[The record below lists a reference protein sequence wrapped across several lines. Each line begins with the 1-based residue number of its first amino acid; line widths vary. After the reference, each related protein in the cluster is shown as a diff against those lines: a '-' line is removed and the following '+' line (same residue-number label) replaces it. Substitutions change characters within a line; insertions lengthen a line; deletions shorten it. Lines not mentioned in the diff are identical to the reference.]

1 MTRKQGTRG
10 TTLNPAERLPRRCSA
25 RVEAAMLCMFRN
37 RGVKVTTQSNKDLE
51 ISFRVWLS
59 WERSKIQKQ
68 NRPQLRIIRHGV
80 WTCKKNQYLAS
91 LAWTLIS
98 EMRFTAAAS
107 TVTASFSSTFAMMH
121 SRYPGKFSR

>member
-59 WERSKIQKQ
+59 WERSKIQKAES
-68 NRPQLRIIRHGV
+68 
-80 WTCKKNQYLAS
+80 TAS
-91 LAWTLIS
+91 LAKKAWRLDMQKKS
-98 EMRFTAAAS
+98 
-107 TVTASFSSTFAMMH
+107 V
-121 SRYPGKFSR
+121 PGKFSLDFDL